1 MYSHLFR
8 TREGWTVI
16 YTETAAVN
24 SGVIR
29 TEHYANKRDAKLA
42 AAAAGAIPHNY

>member
-1 MYSHLFR
+1 MYAHLFK
-8 TREGWTVI
+8 TREGWTII

-29 TEHYANKRDAKLA
+29 TEHWPDKRTAKKA
-42 AAAAGAIPHNY
+42 AAAAGATPHNY

>member
-1 MYSHLFR
+1 MYAHIFK

-29 TEHYANKRDAKLA
+29 TEHWPNKTAAKKS
-42 AAAAGAIPHNY
+42 AAAAGATPWNY